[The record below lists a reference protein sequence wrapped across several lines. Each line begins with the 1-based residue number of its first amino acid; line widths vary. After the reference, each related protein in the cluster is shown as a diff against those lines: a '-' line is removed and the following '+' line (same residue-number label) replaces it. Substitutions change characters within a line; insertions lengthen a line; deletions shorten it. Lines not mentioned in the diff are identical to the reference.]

1 MILKNNMTFEEF
13 IDNAPNCVKLK
24 LSECKGLRERP
35 DYHPE
40 ESAYE
45 HIKIVT
51 ERLIPT
57 GDINLVLAGVFHDI
71 CKADTAK
78 INPKTGWP
86 TCPGHDTA
94 AFDFI
99 AQSLGARSWIRIK
112 GGDEAIVSGISLN
125 HMKFHQIGAMKE
137 TKRETY
143 IQKWKDQGIWDYL
156 QIFGA
161 ADNMLVDFDIN
172 DLDKSWK
179 FNKNKQ

>member
-1 MILKNNMTFEEF
+1 MILRNNMTFEEF
-13 IDNAPNCVKLK
+13 IDNAPNCVKIK
-24 LSECKGLRERP
+24 LSACKGLRERP

-57 GDINLVLAGVFHDI
+57 GDINLILAGVFHDI

-78 INPKTGWP
+78 TNPKTGWP

-94 AFDFI
+94 AFNFI
-99 AQSLGARSWIRIK
+99 NEIPGARSWIGIK
-112 GGDEAIVSGISLN
+112 KGDATIVANICLN
-125 HMKFHQIGAMKE
+125 HMRFHQIGSMRE
-137 TKRETY
+137 FKREAH
-143 IQKWKDQGIWDYL
+143 IQKWKEQGIWDYL

-161 ADNMLVDFDIN
+161 ADNMLEDFDIN

-179 FNKNKQ
+179 FNKNK